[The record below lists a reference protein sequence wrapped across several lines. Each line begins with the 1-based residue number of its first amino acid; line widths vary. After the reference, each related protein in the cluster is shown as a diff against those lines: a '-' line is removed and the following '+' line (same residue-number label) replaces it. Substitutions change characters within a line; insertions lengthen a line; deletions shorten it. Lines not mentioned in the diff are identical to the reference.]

1 MAAIYPNEPFAQ
13 AESLLTGLIDNYRS
27 SSDPSDIADI
37 SNLVETAVKIARER
51 EFRVQDSIKG
61 TGVLLLAQVQT
72 KQISLRHSNHLC
84 DLAELTQKVVSAEA
98 DAQYGEARSQHE
110 QRMKEMH
117 TVIGG
122 VQQEVQQLNN
132 DLR

>member
-37 SNLVETAVKIARER
+37 RNLVETAVKIARER

-61 TGVLLLAQVQT
+61 TEALLL
-72 KQISLRHSNHLC
+72 SLRCCCCLSAASLIHLH
-84 DLAELTQKVVSAEA
+84 DFAELTQKVVSAEA
-98 DAQYGEARSQHE
+98 DAEYGEARSQHE

-117 TVIGG
+117 GVIGG